1 MRAALSA
8 LKSKWSTYVSE
19 LNTEFYS
26 HVGELLEHD
35 AVMRLDDFIHHH
47 AVTRLRHSLD
57 VAYTSFVLAKLLR
70 CDSRSAAMS
79 GLLHD
84 LYFYDTHATEPSEDC
99 RRHISQHPKIA
110 LENARCICELN
121 KVEENIIRRHMWLIT
136 LVPPKYKEGFI
147 VTAMD
152 KFCALREFSVS
163 LFSHHRPPLAVTANH
178 L

>member
-8 LKSKWSTYVSE
+8 LKSKWGNFISE

-57 VAYTSFVLAKLLR
+57 VAYSSFVLAKLLHW
-70 CDSRSAAMS
+70 DSRSAARG

-84 LYFYDTHATEPSEDC
+84 LFFYDRHDEEQAGESRGHMSE
-99 RRHISQHPKIA
+99 HPRVA
-110 LENARCICELN
+110 LQNARAICDLN

-136 LVPPKYKEGFI
+136 LIPPKYKEGFI
-147 VTAMD
+147 VTTMD
-152 KFCALREFSVS
+152 KFCALRELGAS
-163 LFSHHRPPLAVTANH
+163 LLMRRRTPLAVTANN